1 MAVNCCVAF
10 TGILAEVG
18 ETETETGG
26 GGGGGGALVPE
37 PQSDTI
43 VAVKSPNAI
52 ARSIHISHIRAS
64 CNSFLRN
71 GGPAKWFSNSI
82 PSSLEQAINC
92 EFILGADIHLSVNDS
107 RHDEFHRLAGLISRE
122 ILIAVV
128 QFAAQVRRVKCSQ
141 NSRLTSAV

>member
-1 MAVNCCVAF
+1 M
-10 TGILAEVG
+10 LAEVG

-37 PQSDTI
+37 PQPDTI

-52 ARSIHISHIRAS
+52 ARDRFIFRMAVPPAIRFFATET
-64 CNSFLRN
+64 
-71 GGPAKWFSNSI
+71 AKWFSNSI

>member
-1 MAVNCCVAF
+1 M
-10 TGILAEVG
+10 LAEVG
-18 ETETETGG
+18 ETETAS
-26 GGGGGGALVPE
+26 GGGAVAVGAVVSE
-37 PQSDTI
+37 PQRAAVVVARSATAVVRGRVRGG
-43 VAVKSPNAI
+43 VAVPRCSLG
-52 ARSIHISHIRAS
+52 RA
-64 CNSFLRN
+64 
-71 GGPAKWFSNSI
+71 AKWFSNPI
-82 PSSLEQAINC
+82 PSSWEQAINC